1 MDCVT
6 CDKCRVWGKLQILGV
21 GTAIKILL
29 HPSEEISVP
38 KASILNSSSDGG
50 SSSGNQNHMDGTS
63 KSNTEQYSSKGDKE
77 GSCDVIDIKHTNRLT
92 LNRQEIIALLNTLN
106 NFAHSL
112 KYASEAAAEK
122 VMEMKQLD
130 SIEKNKD
137 QMTHAPIIGTGSS
150 DKNNG
155 NIELNPPINPSK
167 ITGRIGDGG
176 SVLHGFSWSTIMFM
190 GVGYLSPLLMFMAYC
205 LRIRYTATDTTTAT
219 TATSTDTANK

>member
-38 KASILNSSSDGG
+38 KASILNSSSDG
-50 SSSGNQNHMDGTS
+50 SSSQNHMDGTS
-63 KSNTEQYSSKGDKE
+63 NSNTEQSSSKGDKE
-77 GSCDVIDIKHTNRLT
+77 GSCEVIDIKHTNRLT

-112 KYASEAAAEK
+112 KYASEATAEK
-122 VMEMKQLD
+122 VMEVKRLD
-130 SIEKNKD
+130 GIDNNKD
-137 QMTHAPIIGTGSS
+137 QMSHAPIIGTDSS

-155 NIELNPPINPSK
+155 NIELHPPINPSK
-167 ITGRIGDGG
+167 INGRIGDGG
-176 SVLHGFSWSTIMFM
+176 SVLHGFSWSTIVFM

-219 TATSTDTANK
+219 ATANK